1 MGLTFEDTPAAM
13 IELTRRNFLFFLMRA
28 FPYIS
33 GGEQLKANWHL
44 SAMAYALGRVSS
56 GLSLRLLVNLPPRNL
71 KSITISVAWVAWM
84 LGKDPTRNFVCVS
97 YSNEL
102 SGKLARDCLAIMQSN
117 WYREVFPGTIISSR
131 RKAMDFETTRRGGR
145 LATSITGTLTGRG
158 GDIII
163 LDDVI
168 KPDEADSETIREN
181 VNEWFRSTLA
191 SRLNNKES
199 GAIIAV
205 MQRLHQFDL
214 PGMLLEGGGWDHLNL
229 PAIAPADEVVPLLGG
244 KLHHRKAGD
253 ILHPEHESAAALA
266 RIRAEMGSHRFAAQY
281 LQDPVPAEGNLVKAA
296 WLKVYAEPIDR
307 TFGHVIQSWDT
318 ANKTGP
324 GNAYSCCITALVRR
338 NDIYILNVLR
348 RRMEFHELRSTAI
361 GLALEHDARDLLIE
375 DMASGQQLIQELG
388 RLSPPGVPVPIP
400 EKPSSDK
407 ASRVEGISAMIEAGQ
422 LHLPK
427 EAPWLVD
434 FKSELLGFP
443 HTRFRDQVDALSQL
457 MARVRTRQQMPAS
470 VLVGPE
476 ICYEGDDGS
485 LVWVGGEDGCY
496 DGSETIDDPWA
507 LL

>member
-1 MGLTFEDTPAAM
+1 MGLSFEDTPAAM
-13 IELTRRNFLFFLMRA
+13 NELTRRNFLFFLMRA

-44 SAMAYALGRVSS
+44 SAMAHALDQVRLGR
-56 GLSLRLLVNLPPRNL
+56 SLRVLVNLPPRNL

-84 LGKDPTRNFVCVS
+84 LGNDPTRNFVCVS

-102 SGKLARDCLAIMQSN
+102 SGKLARDCLAIMQSS
-117 WYREVFPGTIISSR
+117 WYREVFPGTIISAR
-131 RKAMDFETTRRGGR
+131 RKSMDFETTRRGGR

-168 KPDEADSETIREN
+168 KPDDADSETIRES

-214 PGMLLEGGGWDHLNL
+214 PGMLLEAGGWDHLNL
-229 PAIAPADEVVPLLGG
+229 PAIAPADETVGLLGG
-244 KLHHRKAGD
+244 KVQRRKAGD
-253 ILHPEHESAAALA
+253 VLHPDHESATALA
-266 RIRAEMGSHRFAAQY
+266 KIRAEMGSHRFAAQY

-307 TFGHVIQSWDT
+307 DNGHVIQSWDT

-324 GNAYSCCITALVRR
+324 GNAYSCCITALLRR
-338 NDIYILNVLR
+338 NDIYILDVLR
-348 RRMEFHELRSTAI
+348 KRMEFHELRSSAI
-361 GLALEHDARDLLIE
+361 GLALDYRARDLLIE

-400 EKPSSDK
+400 EKPTSDK

-427 EAPWLVD
+427 EAPWLVE

-457 MARVRTRQQMPAS
+457 MVRVRSRQQHVVPLNA
-470 VLVGPE
+470 GPE
-476 ICYEGDDGS
+476 IVCVDDDGS
-485 LVWVGGEDGCY
+485 MSWDCGGETYIQDAIS
-496 DGSETIDDPWA
+496 DDDPWGA
-507 LL
+507 

>member
-1 MGLTFEDTPAAM
+1 MNLAFEDTPAAM
-13 IELTRRNFLFFLMRA
+13 NELTRRNFLFFLMRA

-44 SAMAYALGRVSS
+44 SAMACALGRVSS
-56 GLSLRLLVNLPPRNL
+56 GSSLRLLVNLPPRNL
-71 KSITISVAWVAWM
+71 KSITISVAWVAWI
-84 LGKDPTRNFVCVS
+84 LGQDPTRNFVCVS

-102 SGKLARDCLAIMQSN
+102 SGKLARDCLTIMQSR
-117 WYREVFPGTIISSR
+117 WYREVFPGTVISSR

-214 PGMLLEGGGWDHLNL
+214 PGMLLEQGGWDHLSL
-229 PAIAPADEVVPLLGG
+229 PAIAAVDEAIPLLGG
-244 KLHHRKAGD
+244 KPHHRKAGD
-253 ILHPEHESAAALA
+253 ILHPAHESAAALA

-281 LQDPVPAEGNLVKAA
+281 LQNPVPAEGNLVKAA
-296 WLKVYAEPIDR
+296 WLKVYPEPIDQAHGR
-307 TFGHVIQSWDT
+307 IIQSWDT

-324 GNAYSCCITALVRR
+324 GNAYSCCVTALVRR
-338 NDIYILNVLR
+338 NDIYILDVLR
-348 RRMEFHELRSTAI
+348 KRMEFYELRSCAI
-361 GLALEHDARDLLIE
+361 GLAQQFRTSDLLIE

-388 RLSPPGVPVPIP
+388 RLSPPRVPVPIP
-400 EKPSSDK
+400 CKPTSDK

-427 EAPWLVD
+427 EATWLVD
-434 FKSELLGFP
+434 LKSELLGFP

-457 MARVRTRQQMPAS
+457 LAWIRLRQQVPIPRN
-470 VLVGPE
+470 VGPE
-476 ICYEGDDGS
+476 LMSEDDDGFADLEEQAEWYLFS
-485 LVWVGGEDGCY
+485 QGFNA
-496 DGSETIDDPWA
+496 DPWGA
-507 LL
+507 